1 MTAPVENSTRR
12 FQFER
17 DTFAFAHELVWKYH
31 FDPVTGAMTT
41 YKADPPPAYY
51 HRCFVLVRATRLFFD
66 YARFAP
72 ELPIADL
79 PTYRELIRK
88 IIFGNPRR
96 KCADANRIVIPGY
109 DGLRSFSQAH
119 EQLLKAECGA
129 AWESYFLRSH
139 WRMIFR
145 VSGRFQEK
153 MAEKLK
159 RSLQQRGVSL
169 VHLFR
174 FPRITINHGIVLY
187 GFIETEQNI
196 EFTAYDPNLPAH
208 PVKLIYEKK
217 RRAFTFAPNIYWG
230 GGVLSVMEI
239 FCDWP
244 Y

>member
-1 MTAPVENSTRR
+1 MIPAANPAHR

-17 DTFAFAHELVWKYH
+17 DTFAFAHELAWKYH
-31 FDPVTGAMTT
+31 FDPATGAMTT
-41 YKADPPPAYY
+41 AKADPPPTYY

-72 ELPIADL
+72 ELPPVGAE
-79 PTYRELIRK
+79 TYRKLVRQ
-88 IIFGNPRR
+88 IIAGNPRR
-96 KCADANRIVIPGY
+96 PCTEPARIVIPGY
-109 DGLRSFSQAH
+109 AGLRAFSQAH
-119 EQLLKAECGA
+119 EALLKAECGA

-159 RSLQQRGVSL
+159 RSLSKRGVAL

-187 GFIETEQNI
+187 RFAETDQAI
-196 EFTAYDPNLPAH
+196 EFDAYDPNIPELP
-208 PVKLIYEKK
+208 VTLVYEKE
-217 RRAFTFAPNIYWG
+217 RRGFTFAPNIYWG

-239 FCDWP
+239 FTDFP

>member
-1 MTAPVENSTRR
+1 
-12 FQFER
+12 
-17 DTFAFAHELVWKYH
+17 
-31 FDPVTGAMTT
+31 MTT

-72 ELPIADL
+72 ELP
-79 PTYRELIRK
+79 PTDATNYQKLVRQ
-88 IIFGNPRR
+88 IISRNPRR
-96 KCADANRIVIPGY
+96 ACVDAERIMIPGY

-119 EQLLKAECGA
+119 AGLLKAECGA

-159 RSLQQRGVSL
+159 RSLQKRGVSL

-187 GFIETEQNI
+187 GFAESEQSF
-196 EFTAYDPNLPAH
+196 EFEAYDPNITAH
-208 PVKLIYEKK
+208 
-217 RRAFTFAPNIYWG
+217 
-230 GGVLSVMEI
+230 
-239 FCDWP
+239 
-244 Y
+244 

>member
-1 MTAPVENSTRR
+1 MTTPAESPARR

-17 DTFAFAHELVWKYH
+17 DTFAFPHELAWKYH
-31 FDPVTGAMTT
+31 FDPATGAMTT
-41 YKADPPPAYY
+41 YQADPPPTYY

-66 YARFAP
+66 HARFAP
-72 ELPIADL
+72 ELPPADAETCRKLVRAVIA
-79 PTYRELIRK
+79 R
-88 IIFGNPRR
+88 NPRR
-96 KCADANRIVIPGY
+96 KCAESERIVIPGY
-109 DGLRSFSQAH
+109 DGLRSFSQAQ
-119 EQLLKAECGA
+119 EALLKAECGA

-153 MAEKLK
+153 MAEKLTH
-159 RSLQQRGVSL
+159 SLPRRGLSL

-187 GFIETEQNI
+187 RFTESDERI
-196 EFTAYDPNLPAH
+196 EFTAYDPNLPEH
-208 PVKLIYEKK
+208 PVKLVYEKQ
-217 RRAFTFAPNIYWG
+217 RRVFTFAPNIYWG

>member
-1 MTAPVENSTRR
+1 MAPPTGIIPRR

-17 DTFAFAHELVWKYH
+17 DTFAFPHELVWEYR
-31 FDPVTGAMTT
+31 FDPATGVMTT
-41 YKADPPPAYY
+41 YRAEPLPTYY

-66 YARFAP
+66 YARFVP
-72 ELPIADL
+72 GLPPADAE
-79 PTYRELIRK
+79 TYRSLVRQ
-88 IIFGNPRR
+88 IISRSPRR
-96 KCADANRIVIPGY
+96 AGMESERVILPGY

-119 EQLLKAECGA
+119 EAVLKAECGA
-129 AWESYFLRSH
+129 PWESYFLRSH

-159 RSLQQRGVSL
+159 RSVSNRGVAL

-174 FPRITINHGIVLY
+174 FPRITINHGILLY
-187 GFIETEQNI
+187 RFADSTRDI
-196 EFTAYDPNLPAH
+196 EFEAYDPNIPEH
-208 PVKLIYEKK
+208 PVTLVYEK
-217 RRAFTFAPNIYWG
+217 RRRVFTFAPNIYWG

-239 FCDWP
+239 YCDFP

>member
-1 MTAPVENSTRR
+1 MIATGENSARR

-17 DTFAFAHELVWKYH
+17 DTFAFHHELVWKYR
-31 FDPVTGAMTT
+31 FDPDTGAMTT
-41 YKADPPPAYY
+41 YQADPPPTYY
-51 HRCFVLVRATRLFFD
+51 HRCFVMVRATRQFFD
-66 YARFAP
+66 HARFAP
-72 ELPIADL
+72 ELPSADDEV
-79 PTYRELIRK
+79 YRKLVREVISR
-88 IIFGNPRR
+88 NPRR
-96 KCADANRIVIPGY
+96 TCADAGRIVIPGY

-119 EQLLKAECGA
+119 EAVLKAGCGA

-159 RSLQQRGVSL
+159 RSLAKRSVAL

-174 FPRITINHGIVLY
+174 SPHITINHGIVLY
-187 GFIETEQNI
+187 RFAESDSDI
-196 EFTAYDPNLPAH
+196 EFLAYDPNIPEH
-208 PVKLIYEKK
+208 PVTLVYEKK
-217 RRAFTFAPNIYWG
+217 RGVFTFAANIYWG

-239 FCDWP
+239 FTDFP

>member
-1 MTAPVENSTRR
+1 MTATSPAHR

-31 FDPVTGAMTT
+31 FDPATGAMTT
-41 YKADPPPAYY
+41 YKAGPPPTYY

-66 YARFAP
+66 HARFAP
-72 ELPIADL
+72 ELPPVD
-79 PTYRELIRK
+79 PETYRKLVHE
-88 IIFGNPRR
+88 IIARSPRR
-96 KCADANRIVIPGY
+96 TCAETERIVIPGY
-109 DGLRSFSQAH
+109 NGLRAFSQAH
-119 EQLLKAECGA
+119 EALLKATCGA

-153 MAEKLK
+153 MAGKLK
-159 RSLQQRGVSL
+159 RSLARRSVSL

-187 GFIETEQNI
+187 RYAETGENI
-196 EFTAYDPNLPAH
+196 EFMAYDPNIPEH
-208 PVKLIYEKK
+208 PVTLVYDKK
-217 RRAFTFAPNIYWG
+217 RRVFTFAPNIYWG
-230 GGVLSVMEI
+230 GGVLSVLEI
-239 FCDWP
+239 FCDFP

>member
-1 MTAPVENSTRR
+1 MTAPAEQSVRQ
-12 FQFER
+12 FCFER

-31 FDPVTGAMTT
+31 FDPVTSAMST
-41 YKADPPPAYY
+41 YKADPPPTYY

-72 ELPIADL
+72 ERPPADWE
-79 PTYRELIRK
+79 TYRTLVCK
-88 IIFGNPRR
+88 IIASNPRR
-96 KCADANRIVIPGY
+96 QCADENRIVIPGF

-119 EQLLKAECGA
+119 KNLLEAECGA
-129 AWESYFLRSH
+129 AWKSYFLRSH

-159 RSLQQRGVSL
+159 RSLQKRGVAL

-174 FPRITINHGIVLY
+174 FPHITINHGIVLY
-187 GFIETEQNI
+187 GFTESEQSI
-196 EFTAYDPNLPAH
+196 VFEAYDPNIPAH
-208 PVKLIYEKK
+208 PVKLIYEKQ
-217 RRAFTFAPNIYWG
+217 RRVFTFAPNIYWG

-239 FCDWP
+239 YCDFP

>member
-1 MTAPVENSTRR
+1 MTTAENPARR
-12 FQFER
+12 FCFER
-17 DTFAFAHELVWKYH
+17 DTFAFAHELVWKYR

-41 YKADPPPAYY
+41 YKADPPPTYY

-72 ELPIADL
+72 ELPPTDAQTYEKLVRQIIAS
-79 PTYRELIRK
+79 
-88 IIFGNPRR
+88 NPRK
-96 KCADANRIVIPGY
+96 KCAEENRIVIPGF
-109 DGLRSFSQAH
+109 DGLRSFSKVN
-119 EQLLKAECGA
+119 EDILKNNCGA

-139 WRMIFR
+139 WRMIFK
-145 VSGRFQEK
+145 VYGRFQEK

-159 RSLQQRGVSL
+159 RSVQKRGVSL

-187 GFIETEQNI
+187 DFTETDDKI
-196 EFTAYDPNLPAH
+196 SFTAYDPNLPEQ
-208 PVKLIYEKK
+208 PVELIYEKK
-217 RRAFTFAPNIYWG
+217 LRAFTFAPNIYWG

-239 FCDWP
+239 FCDFP

>member
-1 MTAPVENSTRR
+1 VRR

-31 FDPVTGAMTT
+31 FDAATGAMTIF
-41 YKADPPPAYY
+41 KADPPPSYY
-51 HRCFVLVRATRLFFD
+51 HRCFVMVRATRLFFD
-66 YARFAP
+66 CARFEP
-72 ELPIADL
+72 ELPQADAE
-79 PTYRELIRK
+79 TYRKLVRE
-88 IIFGNPRR
+88 IISRNPRR
-96 KCADANRIVIPGY
+96 TCADSERLVFPGY
-109 DGLRSFSQAH
+109 NGLRSFSQAH
-119 EQLLKAECGA
+119 ELLLKAECGA
-129 AWESYFLRSH
+129 PWQSYFLRSH

-159 RSLQQRGVSL
+159 LSMQKRGVSL

-187 GFIETEQNI
+187 DFTESEQQI
-196 EFTAYDPNLPAH
+196 EFEAYDPNIPAH
-208 PVKLIYEKK
+208 PVKLVYE
-217 RRAFTFAPNIYWG
+217 RNRGAFTFAPSIYWG

>member
-1 MTAPVENSTRR
+1 MTASAENPVRR
-12 FQFER
+12 FCFER
-17 DTFAFAHELVWKYH
+17 DSFAFPHELVWKYH

-41 YKADPPPAYY
+41 YKAEPPPTYY

-66 YARFAP
+66 YAKFAP
-72 ELPIADL
+72 ELPVVDL
-79 PTYRELIRK
+79 EAYRALVRK
-88 IIFGNPRR
+88 IIAGNPRG
-96 KCADANRIVIPGY
+96 KCADENRVVIPGFE
-109 DGLRSFSQAH
+109 GLRSFSQAH
-119 EQLLKAECGA
+119 EQLLKAECGE

-159 RSLQQRGVSL
+159 RSLQDRGLAL

-174 FPRITINHGIVLY
+174 FPRITINHGITLY
-187 GFIETEQNI
+187 GFTESAEKI
-196 EFTAYDPNLPAH
+196 EFTAYDPNIPEH
-208 PVKLIYEKK
+208 PVTLVYEKS
-217 RRAFTFAPNIYWG
+217 RRVFTFAPNIYWG

-239 FCDWP
+239 YCDWP

>member
-1 MTAPVENSTRR
+1 MTAASEPSVRTFR
-12 FQFER
+12 FER
-17 DTFAFAHELVWKYH
+17 DTFAFAHELVWKYR

-41 YKADPPPAYY
+41 YKADPPPTYC
-51 HRCFVLVRATRLFFD
+51 HRCFVLARATRLFFD

-72 ELPIADL
+72 ELPPAGVETCQKL
-79 PTYRELIRK
+79 VRK
-88 IIFGNPRR
+88 IISQNPRR
-96 KCADANRIVIPGY
+96 TCAESERIVIPGY
-109 DGLRSFSQAH
+109 DGLRSFSRAH
-119 EQLLKAECGA
+119 EPLLKAECGKP
-129 AWESYFLRSH
+129 WESYFLRSH

-159 RSLQQRGVSL
+159 RSLRKRGVSL

-187 GFIETEQNI
+187 GFTETEQTI
-196 EFTAYDPNLPAH
+196 EFEACDPNIPEH
-208 PVKLIYEKK
+208 PVKLVYEKQ
-217 RRAFTFAPNIYWG
+217 RRVFTFAPNIYWG
-230 GGVLSVMEI
+230 GGKLSVMEI

>member
-1 MTAPVENSTRR
+1 MGPPPVHAVRAFR
-12 FQFER
+12 FER
-17 DTFAFAHELVWKYH
+17 DTFAFAHELVWKYR

-41 YKADPPPAYY
+41 YRAEPPPTYY
-51 HRCFVLVRATRLFFD
+51 HRCFVMARATRLFFD
-66 YARFAP
+66 HARFVP
-72 ELPIADL
+72 ELPPADE
-79 PTYRELIRK
+79 PTYRKLVRE
-88 IIFGNPRR
+88 IISRNPRR
-96 KCADANRIVIPGY
+96 TCADAERIVIPGF

-119 EQLLKAECGA
+119 EALLKAECGA

-145 VSGRFQEK
+145 VSGRFQER

-159 RSLQQRGVSL
+159 WSLQNRGMSL
-169 VHLFR
+169 AHLFR

-187 GFIETEQNI
+187 GFTESEQQI

-208 PVKLIYEKK
+208 PVKLVYEKA
-217 RRAFTFAPNIYWG
+217 RRVFTFAPNIYWG

>member
-1 MTAPVENSTRR
+1 MTAASEQSVRTFR
-12 FQFER
+12 FER
-17 DTFAFAHELVWKYH
+17 DSFAFAHELVWKYH
-31 FDPVTGAMTT
+31 FDPATGAMTT
-41 YKADPPPAYY
+41 YKSDPPPTYY

-72 ELPIADL
+72 ELPQTDAE
-79 PTYRELIRK
+79 TYRKLVCK
-88 IIFGNPRR
+88 IISRNPRR
-96 KCADANRIVIPGY
+96 ACPESERIMIPGY
-109 DGLRSFSQAH
+109 DGLRSFSRAH
-119 EQLLKAECGA
+119 ESLLKAECGA

-159 RSLQQRGVSL
+159 RSIQNRGVAL

-187 GFIETEQNI
+187 GFIETEQTI
-196 EFTAYDPNLPAH
+196 EFEAYDPNIPER
-208 PVKLIYEKK
+208 PVKLVYEKN
-217 RRAFTFAPNIYWG
+217 RRVFTFAPSIYWG

>member
-1 MTAPVENSTRR
+1 MAPPTGTPSRR

-17 DTFAFAHELVWKYH
+17 DTFAFPHELVWKYQ
-31 FDPVTGAMTT
+31 FDPATGAMTT
-41 YKADPPPAYY
+41 RQAEPPPTYY

-72 ELPIADL
+72 ELPLADTE
-79 PTYRELIRK
+79 TYRKLVRQVIAR
-88 IIFGNPRR
+88 NPRR
-96 KCADANRIVIPGY
+96 AAPESERVVIPGY
-109 DGLRSFSQAH
+109 DGLRTFSQAH
-119 EQLLKAECGA
+119 EAVLKAECGA
-129 AWESYFLRSH
+129 SWESYFLRSH

-159 RSLQQRGVSL
+159 RSLSIRGVAL

-187 GFIETEQNI
+187 RFADSARDI
-196 EFTAYDPNLPAH
+196 EFEAYDPNIPEH
-208 PVKLIYEKK
+208 PVTLVYEKQ
-217 RRAFTFAPNIYWG
+217 RREFTFAPNIYWG

-239 FCDWP
+239 FCDFP